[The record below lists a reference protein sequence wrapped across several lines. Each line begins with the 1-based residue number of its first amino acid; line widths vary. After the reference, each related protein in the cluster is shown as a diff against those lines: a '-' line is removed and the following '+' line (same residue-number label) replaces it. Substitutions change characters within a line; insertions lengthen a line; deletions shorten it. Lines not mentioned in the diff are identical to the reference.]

1 MAATAPP
8 SQPRQLAAVP
18 AQPDLAAVQS
28 VIGTDRPAQAHAR
41 HLHNLARLLANMACY
56 GKRRDDP
63 VRTVP
68 ALLGDRWSSLVMH
81 LLSGGMLRHTELR
94 RLIGLVSAEQD
105 ISQRVLTL
113 KLRTLERDGLVLRQ
127 ATTDVPPR
135 MTYQLSALGEQAYA
149 HFSALVRW
157 AEQTS
162 AAVRAAR
169 DDYDR
174 RHPGAVD
181 AAGHAAAG
189 GSGDDAAD
197 EAADAPGH

>member
-1 MAATAPP
+1 MDPTPET
-8 SQPRQLAAVP
+8 
-18 AQPDLAAVQS
+18 PDLSAVQA
-28 VIGTDRPAQAHAR
+28 VIGCDRPAEAHAR
-41 HLHNLARLLANMACY
+41 HLRNLADLLANMARY
-56 GKRRDDP
+56 GNRRDDP

-81 LLSGGMLRHTELR
+81 LLSGGMLRHAELR

-127 ATTDVPPR
+127 TTADVPPR
-135 MTYQLSALGEQAYA
+135 VTYQLTALGEQAYA

-157 AEQTS
+157 AEHTS

-174 RHPGAVD
+174 RHPGA
-181 AAGHAAAG
+181 AGP
-189 GSGDDAAD
+189 SAD
-197 EAADAPGH
+197 ESAD